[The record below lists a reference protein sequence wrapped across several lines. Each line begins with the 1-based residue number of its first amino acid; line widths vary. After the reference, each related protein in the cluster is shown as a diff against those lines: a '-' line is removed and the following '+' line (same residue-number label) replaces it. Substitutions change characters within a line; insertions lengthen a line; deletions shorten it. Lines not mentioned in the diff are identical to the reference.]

1 MCYNLLILKKKNFKW
16 LKKGGP
22 NYLHFIDLE
31 GQVSS
36 AYVPVRD
43 QNLVVR
49 GQKNWRLIGCVFF
62 ISLKKVLKW
71 KKPSGKMNLFVFFIL
86 EKKKTWSMFK

>member
-1 MCYNLLILKKKNFKW
+1 MCYNLLIFFFKKKKKIKIEMIK
-16 LKKGGP
+16 KKGRP

-49 GQKNWRLIGCVFF
+49 GKNWRLIGWVFF
-62 ISLKKVLKW
+62 NVFEKGFEIKAKW
-71 KKPSGKMNLFVFFIL
+71 QNGIGLYFLN
-86 EKKKTWSMFK
+86 

>member
-1 MCYNLLILKKKNFKW
+1 MCYNLLIFFEEKEFEMIN
-16 LKKGGP
+16 KGGP

-49 GQKNWRLIGCVFF
+49 GRN
-62 ISLKKVLKW
+62 
-71 KKPSGKMNLFVFFIL
+71 
-86 EKKKTWSMFK
+86 